1 LIFPL
6 KNLKMKVWSASQAPE
21 HSADIPRKIPMTS
34 RHCRGTAIAQIL
46 ECLVCIILVTTI
58 PSTADAMSAFIHNPE
73 GKMMTI
79 TREDSGKEIRVTV
92 GDIIQVEL
100 SGLGSAGY
108 GWHPEQIDRTLLE
121 LLSEETQKA
130 TGEGR
135 IGAPVKGLWRFKAIK
150 EGQTEI
156 RMLHYR
162 IWEGKE
168 KATDHFYIKVLITKE
183 EE

>member
-1 LIFPL
+1 
-6 KNLKMKVWSASQAPE
+6 
-21 HSADIPRKIPMTS
+21 MTPKQ
-34 RHCRGTAIAQIL
+34 RRGNSTKQIL

-58 PSTADAMSAFIHNPE
+58 PSTADAMSAFIHHSE
-73 GKMMTI
+73 GKMTTI
-79 TREDSGKEIRVTV
+79 TREDSGKEFRVSV
-92 GDIIQVEL
+92 GDIIEVEL

-108 GWHPEQIDRTLLE
+108 GWYPEQLDRTLLE

-135 IGAPVKGLWRFKAIK
+135 IGAPVKGLWRFKAVR
-150 EGQTEI
+150 EGQAEI

-168 KATDHFYIKVLITKE
+168 KATDHFYIKVQITQKE
-183 EE
+183 E

>member
-1 LIFPL
+1 L
-6 KNLKMKVWSASQAPE
+6 SPE
-21 HSADIPRKIPMTS
+21 HTAGIPGKTPMASKQCSATS
-34 RHCRGTAIAQIL
+34 TTQIL
-46 ECLVCIILVTTI
+46 ECLICIILVITI
-58 PSTADAMSAFIHNPE
+58 PSTVDALSAFIHHPE
-73 GKMMTI
+73 GKMTTI
-79 TREDSGKEIRVTV
+79 TREDSGKEISVSV

-108 GWHPEQIDRTLLE
+108 GWHPEQLDRTLLE
-121 LLSEETQKA
+121 LISEETQKA
-130 TGEGR
+130 TGKDR

-168 KATDHFYIKVLITKE
+168 KATDHFHIKVRITQKE
-183 EE
+183 K

>member
-1 LIFPL
+1 LIFFL
-6 KNLKMKVWSASQAPE
+6 KNLKMKVRSASQAPE

-34 RHCRGTAIAQIL
+34 RHCRGTSTTQIL
-46 ECLVCIILVTTI
+46 ECFVCIILVTTI
-58 PSTADAMSAFIHNPE
+58 PSTADAMSAFTHHSE

-79 TREDSGKEIRVTV
+79 TREYSGKEIRVSV

-108 GWHPEQIDRTLLE
+108 GWYLEQFDRTLLD

-130 TGEGR
+130 TGENR

-162 IWEGKE
+162 VWEGQE
-168 KATDHFYIKVLITKE
+168 KATDHFYIKVQITQKE
-183 EE
+183 E